1 MQLLSD
7 TLAVW
12 DAIIKEDD
20 FVTLENAIKYNQVT
34 DKLLFI
40 AEALDLSPVGNKV
53 LKVEDK
59 LIKLLQDNNIEL
71 L

>member
-12 DAIIKEDD
+12 DSMIEDE
-20 FVTLENAIKYNQVT
+20 FVTLENAIKYNELT

-40 AEALDLSPVGNKV
+40 AEALDLSPTGNKV
-53 LKVEDK
+53 LKVEDR
-59 LIKLLQDNNIEL
+59 LIKLLQDNNVTIL
-71 L
+71 

>member
-1 MQLLSD
+1 MELLSD

-12 DAIIKEDD
+12 DAMIEDE
-20 FVTLENAIKYNQVT
+20 FVTLENAIHYNNVT

-40 AEALDLSPVGNKV
+40 AEALDLSPMGNKV

-59 LIKLLQDNNIEL
+59 LIKLLEDNNIEL

>member
-12 DAIIKEDD
+12 DAMIEDE

-40 AEALDLSPVGNKV
+40 AEALDLSPTGNKV

-59 LIKLLQDNNIEL
+59 LINLLQDNNIEL

>member
-1 MQLLSD
+1 MELLSD

-12 DAIIKEDD
+12 DAMIEDE
-20 FVTLENAIKYNQVT
+20 FVTLENAIHYNNVT

-59 LIKLLQDNNIEL
+59 LIKLLEDNNIEL

>member
-1 MQLLSD
+1 MELLSD

-12 DAIIKEDD
+12 DAMIEDE
-20 FVTLENAIKYNQVT
+20 FVTLENAIHYNNVT

-59 LIKLLQDNNIEL
+59 LIKLLKDNNIEL